1 MGLSTETAMGFYHAC
16 ESGKGW
22 SGCAEFCHPG
32 AGFSAQAGALAEMKT
47 LEEYCDWMAGV
58 LTIMPDASYDLK
70 AVGTDEANDK
80 VTIFGVFHGTHTAD
94 GGPVPP
100 TGKRPNPTMSTWPTC
115 ATAKSPMSPKSGTTD
130 GRLTSSA
137 GRRRYSSF

>member
-1 MGLSTETAMGFYHAC
+1 MGFYHAC

-22 SGCAEFCHPG
+22 SGCADFCHPG
-32 AGFSAQAGALAEMKT
+32 AGFSAQAGALAEMTT

-70 AVGTDEANDK
+70 AAGTDEENNR

-100 TGKRPNPTMSTWPTC
+100 TGKKTESDYVYVADMR
-115 ATAKSPMSPKSGTTD
+115 D
-130 GRLTSSA
+130 GKIAQVTKIWNDGWAFNQLGWA
-137 GRRRYSSF
+137 